1 MQSPLPLTNTDP
13 KSAIAEF
20 EQLLVSNSGEDPFES
35 AIKLLSAKLVDEA
48 ETTSTQQSKFKIHP
62 SPTQTLKVVESLYRK
77 AIQRWPRINGNDAE
91 LGISPPHLVRAMRPL
106 VGWRLLD
113 SDLSYLDATLER
125 LVSRGSKGELGQY
138 FTPRDV
144 IRLCVNI
151 LNPSSKDHIID
162 PACGSSGFLFE
173 ASRHAASHGDKAPV
187 CLGIDYSAKAV
198 KVAALLAAATPR
210 AKISISRANSLD
222 GREYSS
228 EMPSEWKPFLS
239 KDAGLNTPRAR
250 SWGPWNRLGCSLLF
264 TNPPFA
270 GDIDEADIL
279 DAYEAHGDN
288 AARRVTSREHLFLQ
302 RAVRLLRPG
311 GRLAIVLPQGL
322 LANPSASYL
331 RDWLFRNYRVFG
343 VIGLH
348 HFTFLPYTAVK
359 TSVLFL
365 TRPRDDEAL
374 PSSYK
379 IFFAV
384 SRNPGRDNRGR
395 ITGQSDYEAIAGTFS
410 RFLTSQGFAWADAH
424 REPVPD
430 TVSSEVPLDEV
441 VRADR
446 LDAEHYEPSARKLMR
461 ALNTGGESRIANLV
475 SPRVERFRRQQY
487 SEIVYLDISSVD
499 NKSGLAFPET
509 MPANDAPSRASY
521 LVESGDVLVSTVRPE
536 RNVVA
541 IVTGDASA
549 PRVASNGFC
558 VLRAQS
564 VRPEVLFTYC
574 KTDAFKRL
582 LSRHAT
588 ASMYPT
594 VSDKD
599 VLSMPFPTPP
609 KHVEDK
615 ISDLISSALKMMEQ
629 AYQQIDSAIGL
640 MNEHV
645 GNTSSRDDLVTTS
658 GVKEERAQYRT
669 KRKKSTKHR
678 KRT

>member
-1 MQSPLPLTNTDP
+1 MQSPLPLSNTDP

-35 AIKLLSAKLVDEA
+35 AIKLLSAKLVDEVESA
-48 ETTSTQQSKFKIHP
+48 PAQAKFKIQP
-62 SPTQTLKVVESLYRK
+62 TPTQTLKVVESLYRK
-77 AIQRWPRINGNDAE
+77 AIQRWPSLNGNGTE

-144 IRLCVNI
+144 IRLCINI
-151 LNPSSKDHIID
+151 LNPSSNDHIID
-162 PACGSSGFLFE
+162 PACGSGGFLFE
-173 ASRHAASHGDKAPV
+173 AFRHATSHSNKAPV

-198 KVAALLAAATPR
+198 KVASLLAAATPHS
-210 AKISISRANSLD
+210 KISISKANSLD

-228 EMPSEWKPFLS
+228 KIPPGWNPFLS
-239 KDAGLNTPRAR
+239 KDAGLDTPRAR
-250 SWGPWNRLGCSLLF
+250 AWGAWNKLGCSLLF

-270 GDIDEADIL
+270 GDIDEPDML
-279 DAYEAHGDN
+279 DAYEAQGDS
-288 AARRVTSREHLFLQ
+288 AVRRVTSREHLFLQ

-331 RDWLFRNYRVFG
+331 RDWLFRNCRVLG

-365 TRPRDDEAL
+365 TRPKKNEA
-374 PSSYK
+374 PIGNYK

-384 SRNPGRDNRGR
+384 SRNPGKDSRGR
-395 ITGQSDYEAIAGTFS
+395 ITGKSDYKAIVGAFS
-410 RFLTSQGFAWADAH
+410 KFLTSQRFEWADAQMAT
-424 REPVPD
+424 VSD
-430 TVSSEVPLDEV
+430 IVSSEVSLDEV
-441 VRADR
+441 ARADR
-446 LDAEHYEPSARKLMR
+446 LDAEHYEPTARELVR
-461 ALNTGGESRIANLV
+461 ALNIGGESRLANLV
-475 SPRVERFRRQQY
+475 SPRIERFRKQQY
-487 SEIVYLDISSVD
+487 SDIVYLDISSID
-499 NKSGLAFPET
+499 NKTGLAFPET
-509 MPANDAPSRASY
+509 IPAADAPSRASY
-521 LVESGDVLVSTVRPE
+521 LVEPGDVLVSTVRPE

-564 VRPEVLFTYC
+564 VRPEVLFAYC
-574 KTDAFKRL
+574 KTDTFKKL

-599 VLSMPFPTPP
+599 VLAMPFPLPP
-609 KHVEDK
+609 KQVEDK
-615 ISDLISSALKMMEQ
+615 VADLISSALQMMEQ
-629 AYQQIDSAIGL
+629 AYQQIDNAISL
-640 MNEHV
+640 MNQHV
-645 GNTSSRDDLVTTS
+645 GGTSSGDDLDS
-658 GVKEERAQYRT
+658 AGGVKEEQTQYRT
-669 KRKKSTKHR
+669 KRQISAKRRKKN
-678 KRT
+678 